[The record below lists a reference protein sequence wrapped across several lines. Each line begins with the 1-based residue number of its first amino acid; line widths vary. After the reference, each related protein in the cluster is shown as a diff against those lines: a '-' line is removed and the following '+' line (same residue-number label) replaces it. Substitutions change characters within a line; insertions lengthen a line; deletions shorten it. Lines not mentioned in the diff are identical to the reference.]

1 MFDKRV
7 VILDARL
14 SNRIKSL
21 GLFFGYYLI
30 IWVGKKPGAVASA
43 RTSTGSSRCWVFSYF
58 SSIVYG
64 VSLGWVKRVYSG
76 SGRAATR

>member
-7 VILDARL
+7 FRLDERFV
-14 SNRIKSL
+14 NRIESL
-21 GLFFGYYLI
+21 GLFYRYYRI
-30 IWVGKKPGAVASA
+30 IRVGKKPGAVASA
-43 RTSTGSSRCWVFSYF
+43 YTSTGSSRCWVFSYF

-64 VSLGWVKRVYSG
+64 VSLGWVKRVCSG